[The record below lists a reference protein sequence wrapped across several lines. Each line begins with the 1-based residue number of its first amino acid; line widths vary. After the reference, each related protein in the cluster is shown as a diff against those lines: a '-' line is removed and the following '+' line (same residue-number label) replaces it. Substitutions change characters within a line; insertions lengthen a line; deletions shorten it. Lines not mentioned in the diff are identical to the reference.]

1 MKILSRNRIGIGV
14 IDTLMRVYHLGR
26 DMHPALTLS
35 GLKHRVI
42 LLVRT
47 VVFFP
52 AIRNWYEISDNPLL
66 TLALKRF
73 PLMSGAMYWPYINHT
88 WPMERRLA
96 AIEQHFRML
105 EGPAAVIAHATFE
118 EIELA
123 RMEDEYAGL
132 RLVLD
137 KAAWFLREGEIVLNL
152 FVNDQRFYSIA
163 FTLGLNAGQPLV
175 YVGALQGS
183 NSDAAQAVY
192 RDLTHS
198 LHGMRPRDL
207 LMVSLKM
214 LCGELAIH
222 RIWAVSSENR
232 QHNSPYFGDS
242 HKEKVLV
249 AYNEVWQEHGGTPL
263 DNGFFE
269 IPASVRRKEIE
280 EIPTRKRAAY
290 RRRYQMLDKL
300 ALDIKSSCA
309 KYAALPSPA
318 CLKELQGT
326 LLANRN

>member
-1 MKILSRNRIGIGV
+1 MRVGIIGV
-14 IDTLMRVYHLGR
+14 LIRVYRLGTEMHPELSLSGIKHRIILLGR
-26 DMHPALTLS
+26 AL
-35 GLKHRVI
+35 
-42 LLVRT
+42 
-47 VVFFP
+47 VFFP
-52 AIRNWYEISDNPLL
+52 AIRKWYAISDNALL

-73 PLMSGAMYWPYINHT
+73 PLMSGAMYWPYINNT
-88 WPMERRLA
+88 WPMDRRLA
-96 AIEQHFRML
+96 TIDQHFRML
-105 EGPAAVIAHATFE
+105 GGSAAVIAHASFE

-123 RMEDEYAGL
+123 RLDNEYPGL

-163 FTLGLNAGQPLV
+163 FTLSQNAGHPLI

-183 NSDAAQAVY
+183 NSVEAQAVY
-192 RDLTHS
+192 RDITHS

-207 LMVSLKM
+207 LMVSLKI
-214 LCGELAIH
+214 LCTELNLQ
-222 RIWAVSSENR
+222 RILAVSSENR

-249 AYNEVWQEHGGTPL
+249 AYNEVWLEHGGKML

-269 IPASVRRKEIE
+269 IPLTLRRKEMDD
-280 EIPTRKRAAY
+280 IPSRKRATY

-300 ALDIKSSCA
+300 ALDIKSACA
-309 KYAALPSPA
+309 THTESPA
-318 CLKELQGT
+318 FPDIGNQSGA
-326 LLANRN
+326 LLGNRNSLPEPL